1 MKILIIEDEVH
12 AARQLMSLLSECIPE
27 AEFLP
32 VIDSVEEGI
41 DLLRSEPAIDLIF
54 VDIYL
59 SDGAS
64 FEIFNALKTDTPVI
78 FTTAWDQYAIQAFE
92 VNSIDYLLKP
102 IRKEKL
108 EKALEKY
115 TRLQNKPGV
124 VINERLFENIQ
135 RLMSP
140 KELYKQH
147 FLVPYKDRLIPI
159 TAGEFAWFEIKNGLV
174 RGITFDKKRWLMEE
188 SLDTLTSLLNPAEF
202 YRANR
207 QFLIS
212 RKAIKE
218 IEHYFN
224 GRFCLHL
231 SPQPDEPVLVSKAN
245 AGKFKRWMTGLII
258 T

>member
-1 MKILIIEDEVH
+1 MKILVIEDEVH
-12 AARQLMSLLSECIPE
+12 AARQLMNLLGECMQQP
-27 AEFLP
+27 AFLP
-32 VIDSVEEGI
+32 VLDSVEDAIEW
-41 DLLRSEPAIDLIF
+41 LRTQPAPDLIF
-54 VDIYL
+54 ADIYL

-64 FEIFNALKTDTPVI
+64 FEIFNTLQTDTPII

-108 EKALEKY
+108 QKALDKY
-115 TRLQNKPGV
+115 TRLQNKAGV
-124 VINERLFENIQ
+124 VMNERLFENIQ
-135 RLMSP
+135 RLMLP
-140 KELYKQH
+140 KEQYKQH

-174 RGITFDKKRWLMEE
+174 RGITFDKKQWLMEE
-188 SLDTLTSLLNPAEF
+188 SLDTLTGLLSPVEF

-207 QFLIS
+207 QFLIN

-218 IEHYFN
+218 IEYYFN

-245 AGKFKRWMTGLII
+245 AGKFRKWMTGLITI
-258 T
+258 